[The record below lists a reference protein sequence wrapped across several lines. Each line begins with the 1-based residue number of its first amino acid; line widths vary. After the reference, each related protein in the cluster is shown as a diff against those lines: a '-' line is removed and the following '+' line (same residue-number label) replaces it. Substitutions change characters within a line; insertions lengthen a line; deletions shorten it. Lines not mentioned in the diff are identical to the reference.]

1 MSSSP
6 EGWFFIKN
14 LNNGY
19 VLSVEKFTAGEPVV
33 IASIRSKDVDSQLW
47 QHSEDGRLHNKKTG
61 FVLDIAKGAAKVG
74 SDVIVQRDSNSSDGQ
89 TFGFSSDGHIYLAK
103 DSNLVLGI
111 KDSFFSR
118 REGQHVHLQLVDK
131 KNVKERK
138 EQRWEFVL
146 PAKRT
151 TVGSVISGS
160 VDSLKRTISGASL
173 GSISTSSLH
182 SHHDE
187 EGCLDESAH
196 FQSDN
201 FPENEFFIKS
211 ESTGYFVG
219 VDAASVNGPGSKLS
233 LEPLRKT
240 NYESQLWH
248 YDALTGRLINKA
260 SGFALSADNI
270 SDEAPICQS
279 PLSSDKDLTKQ
290 AWALGSSGSIR
301 LKSDPHYV
309 LGFKDNWFN
318 LNREGANVLLQKQ
331 SDHKVH
337 SHQKFVIVLPIFKK
351 KTTEIVSAT
360 EQIGVFPEGYFFIK
374 NQKHGLVITV
384 LETEKLAAQVI
395 ATKLDMQNYNR
406 QLWTHKDGFLFNKAS
421 GLVLDVR
428 GGCIVDGSELCQY
441 KQKSEGYENQQWGL
455 SVEGFIH
462 AKTHKDK
469 VLAIDA
475 QSGETANL
483 VLASRKTPDHEEQR
497 WNFVLPVFKQ
507 KSSSVTETTVQKS
520 VTHHHYAQYPSGWFF
535 IRSFTSGSTN
545 ESPLVLTA
553 NVSGDS
559 FTLSKISK
567 EDWRYQLWMHWN
579 GILINFATQLAIDV
593 NNVAVGSTIRQ
604 ELRQTN
610 SASQKWFITT
620 EGYLVHGSNSALSLI
635 PESTEA
641 GYKLT
646 LVEHASVKQEHRW
659 GLLSP
664 EVKVE
669 NGRQLLSSWKVSLLS
684 ECKKVNG
691 QYVQKTI
698 HRIANWPEDTFF
710 ITAHNGLAL
719 VPEKPQSYS
728 TVIVSKLEV
737 GHYERFQW
745 AFRDGFLVHVATG
758 LVLHAEDDLVGGSE
772 LQIREQLITDKHTID
787 QRQRWLVKTDGS
799 VVSEVKNNLGFVL
812 VEQDRQFHVQLAYS
826 NNTTEHYNWGFVH
839 GHYESRYSD
848 VYKKELQVLSRTE
861 RILLT
866 VRYGQATSSHTKLV
880 THVCGVFPENWF
892 FIRSKADS
900 SLVLTVSDRK
910 EGSKLILAKLDT
922 KNFRRQL
929 WHVQDEEC
937 LANLETGYVI
947 DIAGGALNPGS
958 DVIQWHEKFLKRQ
971 RKNQIWG
978 LTVDGHLHPKSR
990 PGLVLGPKGN
1000 KAVDGAEVQLHTRG
1014 SLDLEYQRWSFA
1026 IPVFGRA
1033 NGTKAAGVL
1042 ESSKEDVSIESISET
1057 TVTTTN
1063 VDRYERTE
1071 KITIVR
1077 RWGVFPEGGFFIRV
1091 NYGEERLALTV
1102 EKKPITGSD
1111 GLTEYEVTLRPVN
1124 FKEYQWHFWFYQ
1136 DGHLINAQTGLALD
1150 ATPVKGVLIEGG
1162 LRTPLYV
1169 REKNMS
1175 QYQFWSLTADGE
1187 IHLRSDQRLVVG
1199 VSNSRRTSVS
1209 GAQVGIHELRVR
1221 KFVNE
1226 KGQQEVSIKS
1236 EQWLRWVFSKPVYGS
1251 SKSTTTTTEE
1261 VTNVVSA
1268 ITGGL
1273 VASSQVVEGFTDH
1286 KLEVKETEESSDDYV
1301 EESESDDDEDSE
1313 EDEESVKQGSVTD
1326 KLNLTGN
1333 LGIATA
1339 GATILAGAAGAA
1351 NAVTSI
1357 FGQSSKTDSTT
1368 IADSQK
1374 QDTVNTEI
1382 KKVTHASR
1390 QDSFHLSYQYVP
1402 TGYEKVV
1409 RYKSHQKPFFPTD
1422 GYFMI
1427 KSYLHGYVLDVAN
1440 GIARD
1445 GSYVVLAPIKTTD
1458 FASQLWSYRGGRLV
1472 NLKGHNLVLDASL
1485 TDNVSS
1491 GERVGISTQKT
1502 SLGISDQHWEF
1513 DLDSGVIHLAG
1524 KRSLV
1529 LSVKELKPATEK
1541 SGPVDVFVQEEKSHK
1556 KSNFA
1561 RAEQRWEI
1569 KVPALVPVD
1578 QTKTTS
1584 VESSYTII
1592 EAGKVSAV
1600 SSSLSAVLAFEWL
1613 KSTFYHKMAHDN
1625 QWPSTEN
1632 WFFVRVGNENAF
1644 LSAGTSAKDEVT
1656 FSSIVSRDDH
1666 KRFLWA
1672 YVDGYLVNYKYMLRL
1687 VFDKSA
1693 SKLLLSSSTDTLTQ
1707 VFYITS
1713 KGALSVKIDSET
1725 IYLAT
1730 TVVDKATSKY
1740 RVTTTTESEH
1750 QSVAHPIQLHI
1761 PVYTNYQVEK
1771 EANVALSTVITWVHT
1786 CQKVTT
1792 TKITKS
1798 YRYGVFPVSTWFFIK
1813 ADTKGG
1819 DSLVLAVKDNATSE
1833 GASLVL
1839 KKLSFKDYKSQLWT
1853 FRDDS
1858 LYNYG
1863 SKLVIDVHEGV
1874 QENALIKQS
1883 SESGL
1888 GTQKW
1893 SLTPEGRIKLDSYEE
1908 YTLGIR
1914 QSDSIVEDAE
1924 LVLLQYNESKA
1935 AQAITWKFSVPVF
1948 GKKNAEHVT
1957 SIDTIAA
1964 SIEEGAVIE
1973 TVEEIKFKVD
1983 EVFAK
1988 KTKRSSNNVAK
1999 TDDKESHHDAHDILS
2014 SVGIVAGAA
2023 AAGTAVVGVAS
2034 KIMDKLTESADCKK
2048 TDSIATTAVQKQE
2061 SKSKVSATDKSK
2073 NTETVVV
2080 RRSKRTSVQVIQ
2092 ESQSIVRAWRI
2103 VFSQRIHRCASK
2115 TELIQAIEESRE
2127 ELFRRL
2133 DEHLRVYTSVE
2144 HIVSGSI
2151 PEWHVSIQ
2159 QVKELY
2165 RARIFESF
2173 LDRLHHEDINYAN
2186 ELDFDSVL
2194 DSATEEVDR
2203 HYASVIEEQKKVQA
2217 EVSTSVE
2224 GSTTT
2229 EVSSHEHILLTVDT
2243 IKVKVR
2249 YWLIGLYEA
2258 ISVAKKNGSSEEEIN
2273 TIVENSRKQLSVEL
2287 SEIRSSVT
2295 THVEK
2300 SSTTLASKQ
2309 TSIINTID
2317 KAISQTETL
2326 VTKQVTTI
2334 RTEKHYEVSEEYW
2347 LEITRTAEESLS
2359 SELKVYQN
2367 AITQEVSEAQNS
2379 QVNKTDQAEI
2389 SVVLDEK
2396 MVSVAQETVS
2406 NKLIETKTKLTSWF
2420 TEVTQQ
2426 ISWIAESSSSQE
2438 TLKQDTIAI
2447 VDAAQIELA
2456 TRIEE
2461 AKLVL
2466 RTYYAH
2472 LTYLSWAERRRIEYS
2487 LDNIKAS
2494 IVANITHFKQ
2504 SIEKQEVTKEEIIR
2518 YSNYSFGATVSR
2530 MVVLDIQTIVTK
2542 VSKVKETK
2550 TVVNTS
2556 DEKKAEVAKVGVIAE
2571 KKSTITDKV
2580 DTVKTDV
2587 SKTQETQKV
2596 AVDQKAQV
2604 TDKVEAEVEQT
2615 KVGKVEEKVSTAVE
2629 ENKTSSNTGKTALT
2643 AIGAAAA
2650 AMASAAI
2657 FHHHEGKE
2665 TQEKKES
2672 GVSTAVVEK
2681 PSVTQTNVVLGGNA
2695 ETLHEHDKKKTT
2707 TTSKQ
2712 EKSETLVVV
2721 YDQVQV
2727 TVQEWLTNLNKR
2739 VLECAQKKSENVQEE
2754 IDTIIYESQQEL
2766 VVAIEK
2772 AKRTTTSVIGTSQ
2785 TSFHDTL
2792 AWIRSTVWTQTS
2804 EVKRVAHEFATSS
2817 ETDVAVYEQKLN
2829 SIKETTLSKVN
2840 TTIEKTKQSAASIH
2854 IVGHES
2860 SATIA
2865 AGKKFE
2871 GVDYSK
2877 ASHGESV
2884 EKTKVTVGI
2893 LIEETRTT
2901 VRRTLDQLA
2910 ISIAERRKQGGENV
2924 QSDIQEIVKKS
2935 REEITR
2941 YIEHSKSEFE
2951 KRITHTHQ
2959 VKESSS
2965 KVEVELVKE
2974 TNKKV
2979 QATLEQI
2986 QETVLVQVSKVEEV
3000 STTVATTEIT
3010 EVEYSEKLTSIC
3022 HEAYEKVNAT
3032 LSVSETIIGHHVEV
3046 VAESSTVEHTTTTEK
3061 TESKKVSLGV
3071 EYGIVVVAETTKVV
3085 SSQLS
3090 QLIERIHHRITTSKE
3105 TVEVDVESYVKESNA
3120 EIDKALDEAKSKI
3133 EYELSMVA
3141 SHEKVEE
3148 EHFLAVIEELR
3159 TSSKK
3164 RISQVQEVV
3173 VSKKEE
3179 TKTVS
3184 ERLMQIA
3191 EESRHEVSSHLESF
3205 KETVLNKTEKVK
3217 ESIHQGSSGS
3227 TVVTQVE
3234 EKDHESKVDLA
3245 KKVLLGSAAV
3255 AAGTAIAVEVA
3266 KKVSEHKQKAE
3277 EEEKIKQQTV
3287 VVVEDVKT
3295 QFNQWISSL
3304 TETVVKQTKESQVSQ
3319 EEISITVEKSK
3330 TEFLEVIKK
3339 AKTSTVI
3346 TEQHQQD
3353 VLNWI
3358 EQTVVA
3364 QANRIQ
3370 EVAVKSSSSSVVD
3383 IESRLEIIK
3392 ISTTQEVEKA
3402 LEKVKDIK
3410 SSTTKFV
3417 GSTIE
3422 QLQQKE
3428 SALLDVKSELTL
3440 VIQDVRT
3447 SLVTFFQKFT
3457 NSVVERVNQGGDNV
3471 SKDVANL
3478 VANTRREV
3486 TTYIENVKNTATKK
3500 LSSLETKSAASV
3512 ISVATLSGI
3521 ATAELISAI
3530 KSTEEI
3536 LIEKVNHVYSTVWY
3550 IEKNQDTTE
3559 IIQTIQTIEKETTVE
3574 ITTKIERSH
3583 SNVVS
3588 GIKEHHHAGHITAT
3602 ETVHHDSASLSAS
3615 LTIQEVKVTI
3625 REWLRTVAERVS
3637 VTSQKGGSS
3646 EEIESIINEETTRIY
3661 EYLDSS
3667 VTKISEHVK
3676 SEEKI
3681 QYLHSTV
3688 EKIKSTINKT
3698 TTEIKVI
3705 GVESSGKSNSYGG
3718 FDKMTSVITEHEH
3731 IISETLVTYES
3742 KTTVKETH
3750 KQESQHEEVVKHEET
3765 KQSKNVETVITVEYL
3780 TTTIRTWLEEL
3791 MIEVSEVAKREHDIN
3806 VVTKQ
3811 ITSVISDAKE
3821 FITTEL
3827 EIVSKRVRQTKSSS
3841 SQELVNAI
3849 QWSVGMI
3856 LQSTT
3861 QIQQIGVNSAVSF
3874 STTGGIEQMRSLV
3887 SATETQIKVVLE
3899 RCDKTIKVDI
3909 ERNATHCEKY
3919 KAKKEHTKQ
3928 EREKADK
3935 VKKSKDQKK
3944 KPCDS
3949 KKDKKDKKSKKHDS
3963 DSETESDSDDSD
3975 SDHSDA
3981 DDHKQKVKH
3990 EKKKIVSGEAA
4001 LSVSII
4007 VREWYE
4013 KLIVDISERAKK
4025 GGSHVD
4031 TDIETIVQ
4039 KSTRTV
4045 TEKLRLIS
4053 ENAHK
4058 SLADVSTVQ
4067 QYRASI
4073 EWAKNLVIQSSQQIK
4088 SIGINTAISGTS
4100 KTGGIEQMRPIAVAI
4115 QQQIDVEIRRY
4126 KLITEKQQAT
4136 STTSEVVKK
4145 VESKP
4150 VSSVE
4155 HKSNSQKISVSK
4167 ETAIARK
4174 EYCQKLQTHVTE
4186 VVSES
4191 KTVITAWFSQVIRD
4205 VSLRVHQGGDNVQQD
4220 VAIIVKQSKAQ
4231 LDETLKRTHKKLVS
4245 SIEVHEEDETFS
4257 VIESHIQQ
4265 SFETIQK
4272 TVDSRVTQI
4281 QEVTVKYKSETEV
4294 TEKLAGILEVSK
4306 VQVNE
4311 TLDTACKHAVTVIQ
4325 EETVQTEST
4334 VTIVETV
4341 EYVKSVVTSWQT
4353 KLIEQ
4358 IHEISID
4365 ETIENKEE
4373 RINILIQEANTEIE
4387 RVTKEAKTK
4396 INENCTSV
4404 KKISKSKQQELLTTI
4419 DYVQETFTTDVKK
4432 VQEVSVEAVKKS
4444 ETNVKESISSVI
4456 ESSRNKID
4464 SFLTRTAA
4472 VVVGTATAA
4481 MAVHAIK
4488 KKHDEDKKVA
4498 KKTETKSQ
4506 DQWSLTAQENVKAI
4520 SQWFELF
4527 TQRVSTTVR
4536 QQQGDITQH
4545 ITSVTEHAEQEISD
4559 IIATARNDFVKRLS
4573 HENLDQEA
4581 YNYAVSHYE
4590 ESLESVRSSILV
4602 EITEVKKVAIE
4613 AHTTG
4618 KVEILDIEL
4627 GKLVNESS
4635 ERIKVAMGS
4644 SISITHKTQ
4653 SEHAS
4658 GSAGSVVHIEVK
4670 DEQEVIGEEEID
4682 VEKKQ
4687 ESVAIE
4693 HKDKAQ
4699 ETKHQSGFGKVV
4711 AGSLAVGTAATGAAA
4726 IIHEKYKKEEKDSK
4740 KTDSRL
4746 KYDTGVATVESV
4758 KITISEWF
4766 KTLVQKVST
4775 ASKSGAS
4782 SEQITVIVQES
4793 RTELTQIIEHAKVT
4807 GAAHCSSATDEQQYI
4822 SKIEWVSSVAQAQAT
4837 QIQQIGVNAVV
4848 SKTDLT
4854 AQMES
4859 LATASFHQ
4867 IEATLD
4873 QVKTSVNFH
4882 QKINKLTGKVVDTT
4896 KHLSKPI
4903 TEKTTSAVDKTK
4915 IAYGVIQETR
4925 VATVALFVS
4934 LSESIVNRIRQGGAN
4949 VQEDVN
4955 KIVES
4960 SEQEV
4965 AKIFEKAKTTS
4976 VEIDERT
4983 RLQLENSLT
4992 EVHKTVQEQMTQVK
5006 TTTIEV
5012 VSSTTTDS
5020 KVAIEKVLE
5029 VSKSSKSKIETGF
5042 TSISETIT
5050 AGLVIVSQTAE
5061 KATKTIQGWF
5071 SELTEKI
5078 NKVLEVSDCTEEEK
5092 QQKINA
5098 VVAEAEVEMK
5108 TKITKMQEETT
5119 IAEKK
5124 TSTEVSTDHHLD
5136 VFFGNITST
5145 VESQLN
5151 QVKVAV
5157 QDKNKINKTTIND
5170 VLKTTETKLTQEV
5183 NTHYDA
5189 VKKITAVDH
5198 ITGTA
5203 QQVASQVEKNRHELY
5218 KDTIEKVAVGTAAVA
5233 AAAAVAIGY
5242 HKKNQQA
5249 ETTSV
5254 EVVKETYI
5262 RQVRSKVDTWFT
5274 RLTEKVIARTKQGG
5288 DNVSVDVAKIVESA
5302 QGELEV
5308 IVNEAKSQHKTEY
5321 ESSETKRTFTSTLEW
5336 IKTTAVTQSTQIT
5349 EIVSHSS
5356 SSSIDLSTQIEN
5368 HVMTTKQQ
5376 IDSAFDIHYK
5386 NESSTV
5392 VKTEE
5397 KVKLSK
5403 EEADSSSTSVEVVS
5417 GEEKHENVVQ
5427 VVVETREQTQKRI
5440 SLETTVIVQ
5449 ERKTEITNWLVL
5461 LMESLTTIIHSN
5473 SDNIRRD
5480 LFARLDVAEKEVDT
5494 IVQDTKK
5501 KFLSITSSSATS
5513 KVDVETQKLVTSSMK
5528 QSLDCIDNIK
5538 VTVLRQISVVREILS
5553 RIEVED
5559 IDVITERIHAV
5570 ITRTQQR
5577 IHHTFDAG
5585 IELAI
5590 TSAFEGKVV
5599 TWSEIATIPQ
5609 SFKDVR
5615 VVAYDLV
5622 GTVVNYRKTLYE
5634 VWKRIVTPKNDVVLS
5649 TLDFNNFVNDWF
5661 GAYSEIKRNNFVQK
5675 RPVSDD
5681 VSLHESLVHIL
5692 QRYYVRESFTDAEIE
5707 ELCESWRKIDTYEDA
5722 SIGVRRIKN
5731 QTSSKYAT
5739 IAISDSFSTR
5749 TMIDLAQQN
5758 CLCWHAQFSAE
5769 MFTGTSQSAT
5779 EAVVEGTIRLLG
5791 LKRASELA
5799 LVSSNAQLVSAAK
5812 KQGCHAV
5819 LIERE
5824 DFAQHTEHV
5833 SVEYDVKVDGLDVF
5847 GESVQAFW
5855 EHESMT
5861 QVWNDK
5867 QAPSAPAVFVQKV
5880 KGWFNK

>member
-1 MSSSP
+1 M
-6 EGWFFIKN
+6 
-14 LNNGY
+14 
-19 VLSVEKFTAGEPVV
+19 
-33 IASIRSKDVDSQLW
+33 
-47 QHSEDGRLHNKKTG
+47 
-61 FVLDIAKGAAKVG
+61 
-74 SDVIVQRDSNSSDGQ
+74 
-89 TFGFSSDGHIYLAK
+89 
-103 DSNLVLGI
+103 
-111 KDSFFSR
+111 
-118 REGQHVHLQLVDK
+118 
-131 KNVKERK
+131 
-138 EQRWEFVL
+138 
-146 PAKRT
+146 
-151 TVGSVISGS
+151 
-160 VDSLKRTISGASL
+160 
-173 GSISTSSLH
+173 
-182 SHHDE
+182 
-187 EGCLDESAH
+187 
-196 FQSDN
+196 
-201 FPENEFFIKS
+201 
-211 ESTGYFVG
+211 
-219 VDAASVNGPGSKLS
+219 
-233 LEPLRKT
+233 
-240 NYESQLWH
+240 
-248 YDALTGRLINKA
+248 
-260 SGFALSADNI
+260 
-270 SDEAPICQS
+270 
-279 PLSSDKDLTKQ
+279 
-290 AWALGSSGSIR
+290 
-301 LKSDPHYV
+301 
-309 LGFKDNWFN
+309 
-318 LNREGANVLLQKQ
+318 
-331 SDHKVH
+331 
-337 SHQKFVIVLPIFKK
+337 
-351 KTTEIVSAT
+351 
-360 EQIGVFPEGYFFIK
+360 
-374 NQKHGLVITV
+374 
-384 LETEKLAAQVI
+384 
-395 ATKLDMQNYNR
+395 
-406 QLWTHKDGFLFNKAS
+406 
-421 GLVLDVR
+421 
-428 GGCIVDGSELCQY
+428 
-441 KQKSEGYENQQWGL
+441 
-455 SVEGFIH
+455 
-462 AKTHKDK
+462 
-469 VLAIDA
+469 
-475 QSGETANL
+475 
-483 VLASRKTPDHEEQR
+483 
-497 WNFVLPVFKQ
+497 
-507 KSSSVTETTVQKS
+507 
-520 VTHHHYAQYPSGWFF
+520 
-535 IRSFTSGSTN
+535 
-545 ESPLVLTA
+545 
-553 NVSGDS
+553 
-559 FTLSKISK
+559 
-567 EDWRYQLWMHWN
+567 
-579 GILINFATQLAIDV
+579 
-593 NNVAVGSTIRQ
+593 
-604 ELRQTN
+604 
-610 SASQKWFITT
+610 
-620 EGYLVHGSNSALSLI
+620 
-635 PESTEA
+635 
-641 GYKLT
+641 
-646 LVEHASVKQEHRW
+646 
-659 GLLSP
+659 
-664 EVKVE
+664 
-669 NGRQLLSSWKVSLLS
+669 
-684 ECKKVNG
+684 
-691 QYVQKTI
+691 
-698 HRIANWPEDTFF
+698 
-710 ITAHNGLAL
+710 
-719 VPEKPQSYS
+719 
-728 TVIVSKLEV
+728 
-737 GHYERFQW
+737 
-745 AFRDGFLVHVATG
+745 
-758 LVLHAEDDLVGGSE
+758 
-772 LQIREQLITDKHTID
+772 
-787 QRQRWLVKTDGS
+787 
-799 VVSEVKNNLGFVL
+799 
-812 VEQDRQFHVQLAYS
+812 
-826 NNTTEHYNWGFVH
+826 
-839 GHYESRYSD
+839 
-848 VYKKELQVLSRTE
+848 
-861 RILLT
+861 
-866 VRYGQATSSHTKLV
+866 
-880 THVCGVFPENWF
+880 
-892 FIRSKADS
+892 
-900 SLVLTVSDRK
+900 TVSDRK

-1014 SLDLEYQRWSFA
+1014 SLGLEYQRWSFA

-2672 GVSTAVVEK
+2672 GVSTAVAEK

-3550 IEKNQDTTE
+3550 IEKNQDTTD

-3919 KAKKEHTKQ
+3919 KA
-3928 EREKADK
+3928 
-3935 VKKSKDQKK
+3935 
-3944 KPCDS
+3944 
-3949 KKDKKDKKSKKHDS
+3949 
-3963 DSETESDSDDSD
+3963 
-3975 SDHSDA
+3975 
-3981 DDHKQKVKH
+3981 
-3990 EKKKIVSGEAA
+3990 VSC
-4001 LSVSII
+4001 
-4007 VREWYE
+4007 YM
-4013 KLIVDISERAKK
+4013 
-4025 GGSHVD
+4025 
-4031 TDIETIVQ
+4031 Q
-4039 KSTRTV
+4039 
-4045 TEKLRLIS
+4045 
-4053 ENAHK
+4053 
-4058 SLADVSTVQ
+4058 
-4067 QYRASI
+4067 
-4073 EWAKNLVIQSSQQIK
+4073 NL
-4088 SIGINTAISGTS
+4088 
-4100 KTGGIEQMRPIAVAI
+4100 
-4115 QQQIDVEIRRY
+4115 
-4126 KLITEKQQAT
+4126 
-4136 STTSEVVKK
+4136 
-4145 VESKP
+4145 
-4150 VSSVE
+4150 
-4155 HKSNSQKISVSK
+4155 
-4167 ETAIARK
+4167 
-4174 EYCQKLQTHVTE
+4174 
-4186 VVSES
+4186 
-4191 KTVITAWFSQVIRD
+4191 
-4205 VSLRVHQGGDNVQQD
+4205 
-4220 VAIIVKQSKAQ
+4220 
-4231 LDETLKRTHKKLVS
+4231 
-4245 SIEVHEEDETFS
+4245 
-4257 VIESHIQQ
+4257 
-4265 SFETIQK
+4265 
-4272 TVDSRVTQI
+4272 
-4281 QEVTVKYKSETEV
+4281 
-4294 TEKLAGILEVSK
+4294 
-4306 VQVNE
+4306 
-4311 TLDTACKHAVTVIQ
+4311 
-4325 EETVQTEST
+4325 
-4334 VTIVETV
+4334 
-4341 EYVKSVVTSWQT
+4341 
-4353 KLIEQ
+4353 
-4358 IHEISID
+4358 
-4365 ETIENKEE
+4365 
-4373 RINILIQEANTEIE
+4373 
-4387 RVTKEAKTK
+4387 
-4396 INENCTSV
+4396 
-4404 KKISKSKQQELLTTI
+4404 
-4419 DYVQETFTTDVKK
+4419 
-4432 VQEVSVEAVKKS
+4432 
-4444 ETNVKESISSVI
+4444 
-4456 ESSRNKID
+4456 
-4464 SFLTRTAA
+4464 
-4472 VVVGTATAA
+4472 
-4481 MAVHAIK
+4481 
-4488 KKHDEDKKVA
+4488 
-4498 KKTETKSQ
+4498 
-4506 DQWSLTAQENVKAI
+4506 
-4520 SQWFELF
+4520 
-4527 TQRVSTTVR
+4527 
-4536 QQQGDITQH
+4536 
-4545 ITSVTEHAEQEISD
+4545 
-4559 IIATARNDFVKRLS
+4559 
-4573 HENLDQEA
+4573 
-4581 YNYAVSHYE
+4581 
-4590 ESLESVRSSILV
+4590 
-4602 EITEVKKVAIE
+4602 
-4613 AHTTG
+4613 
-4618 KVEILDIEL
+4618 
-4627 GKLVNESS
+4627 
-4635 ERIKVAMGS
+4635 
-4644 SISITHKTQ
+4644 
-4653 SEHAS
+4653 
-4658 GSAGSVVHIEVK
+4658 
-4670 DEQEVIGEEEID
+4670 
-4682 VEKKQ
+4682 
-4687 ESVAIE
+4687 
-4693 HKDKAQ
+4693 
-4699 ETKHQSGFGKVV
+4699 
-4711 AGSLAVGTAATGAAA
+4711 
-4726 IIHEKYKKEEKDSK
+4726 
-4740 KTDSRL
+4740 
-4746 KYDTGVATVESV
+4746 
-4758 KITISEWF
+4758 
-4766 KTLVQKVST
+4766 
-4775 ASKSGAS
+4775 
-4782 SEQITVIVQES
+4782 
-4793 RTELTQIIEHAKVT
+4793 
-4807 GAAHCSSATDEQQYI
+4807 
-4822 SKIEWVSSVAQAQAT
+4822 
-4837 QIQQIGVNAVV
+4837 
-4848 SKTDLT
+4848 
-4854 AQMES
+4854 
-4859 LATASFHQ
+4859 
-4867 IEATLD
+4867 
-4873 QVKTSVNFH
+4873 
-4882 QKINKLTGKVVDTT
+4882 
-4896 KHLSKPI
+4896 
-4903 TEKTTSAVDKTK
+4903 
-4915 IAYGVIQETR
+4915 
-4925 VATVALFVS
+4925 
-4934 LSESIVNRIRQGGAN
+4934 
-4949 VQEDVN
+4949 
-4955 KIVES
+4955 
-4960 SEQEV
+4960 
-4965 AKIFEKAKTTS
+4965 
-4976 VEIDERT
+4976 
-4983 RLQLENSLT
+4983 
-4992 EVHKTVQEQMTQVK
+4992 
-5006 TTTIEV
+5006 
-5012 VSSTTTDS
+5012 
-5020 KVAIEKVLE
+5020 
-5029 VSKSSKSKIETGF
+5029 
-5042 TSISETIT
+5042 
-5050 AGLVIVSQTAE
+5050 
-5061 KATKTIQGWF
+5061 
-5071 SELTEKI
+5071 
-5078 NKVLEVSDCTEEEK
+5078 
-5092 QQKINA
+5092 
-5098 VVAEAEVEMK
+5098 
-5108 TKITKMQEETT
+5108 
-5119 IAEKK
+5119 
-5124 TSTEVSTDHHLD
+5124 
-5136 VFFGNITST
+5136 
-5145 VESQLN
+5145 
-5151 QVKVAV
+5151 
-5157 QDKNKINKTTIND
+5157 
-5170 VLKTTETKLTQEV
+5170 
-5183 NTHYDA
+5183 
-5189 VKKITAVDH
+5189 
-5198 ITGTA
+5198 
-5203 QQVASQVEKNRHELY
+5203 
-5218 KDTIEKVAVGTAAVA
+5218 
-5233 AAAAVAIGY
+5233 
-5242 HKKNQQA
+5242 
-5249 ETTSV
+5249 
-5254 EVVKETYI
+5254 
-5262 RQVRSKVDTWFT
+5262 
-5274 RLTEKVIARTKQGG
+5274 
-5288 DNVSVDVAKIVESA
+5288 
-5302 QGELEV
+5302 
-5308 IVNEAKSQHKTEY
+5308 
-5321 ESSETKRTFTSTLEW
+5321 
-5336 IKTTAVTQSTQIT
+5336 
-5349 EIVSHSS
+5349 
-5356 SSSIDLSTQIEN
+5356 
-5368 HVMTTKQQ
+5368 
-5376 IDSAFDIHYK
+5376 
-5386 NESSTV
+5386 
-5392 VKTEE
+5392 
-5397 KVKLSK
+5397 
-5403 EEADSSSTSVEVVS
+5403 
-5417 GEEKHENVVQ
+5417 
-5427 VVVETREQTQKRI
+5427 
-5440 SLETTVIVQ
+5440 
-5449 ERKTEITNWLVL
+5449 
-5461 LMESLTTIIHSN
+5461 
-5473 SDNIRRD
+5473 
-5480 LFARLDVAEKEVDT
+5480 
-5494 IVQDTKK
+5494 
-5501 KFLSITSSSATS
+5501 
-5513 KVDVETQKLVTSSMK
+5513 
-5528 QSLDCIDNIK
+5528 
-5538 VTVLRQISVVREILS
+5538 
-5553 RIEVED
+5553 
-5559 IDVITERIHAV
+5559 
-5570 ITRTQQR
+5570 
-5577 IHHTFDAG
+5577 
-5585 IELAI
+5585 
-5590 TSAFEGKVV
+5590 
-5599 TWSEIATIPQ
+5599 
-5609 SFKDVR
+5609 
-5615 VVAYDLV
+5615 
-5622 GTVVNYRKTLYE
+5622 
-5634 VWKRIVTPKNDVVLS
+5634 
-5649 TLDFNNFVNDWF
+5649 
-5661 GAYSEIKRNNFVQK
+5661 
-5675 RPVSDD
+5675 
-5681 VSLHESLVHIL
+5681 LH
-5692 QRYYVRESFTDAEIE
+5692 
-5707 ELCESWRKIDTYEDA
+5707 
-5722 SIGVRRIKN
+5722 
-5731 QTSSKYAT
+5731 
-5739 IAISDSFSTR
+5739 
-5749 TMIDLAQQN
+5749 
-5758 CLCWHAQFSAE
+5758 
-5769 MFTGTSQSAT
+5769 
-5779 EAVVEGTIRLLG
+5779 
-5791 LKRASELA
+5791 
-5799 LVSSNAQLVSAAK
+5799 
-5812 KQGCHAV
+5812 
-5819 LIERE
+5819 
-5824 DFAQHTEHV
+5824 
-5833 SVEYDVKVDGLDVF
+5833 
-5847 GESVQAFW
+5847 
-5855 EHESMT
+5855 
-5861 QVWNDK
+5861 
-5867 QAPSAPAVFVQKV
+5867 
-5880 KGWFNK
+5880 

>member
-1 MSSSP
+1 
-6 EGWFFIKN
+6 
-14 LNNGY
+14 
-19 VLSVEKFTAGEPVV
+19 
-33 IASIRSKDVDSQLW
+33 
-47 QHSEDGRLHNKKTG
+47 
-61 FVLDIAKGAAKVG
+61 
-74 SDVIVQRDSNSSDGQ
+74 
-89 TFGFSSDGHIYLAK
+89 
-103 DSNLVLGI
+103 
-111 KDSFFSR
+111 
-118 REGQHVHLQLVDK
+118 
-131 KNVKERK
+131 
-138 EQRWEFVL
+138 
-146 PAKRT
+146 
-151 TVGSVISGS
+151 
-160 VDSLKRTISGASL
+160 
-173 GSISTSSLH
+173 
-182 SHHDE
+182 
-187 EGCLDESAH
+187 
-196 FQSDN
+196 
-201 FPENEFFIKS
+201 
-211 ESTGYFVG
+211 
-219 VDAASVNGPGSKLS
+219 
-233 LEPLRKT
+233 
-240 NYESQLWH
+240 
-248 YDALTGRLINKA
+248 
-260 SGFALSADNI
+260 
-270 SDEAPICQS
+270 
-279 PLSSDKDLTKQ
+279 
-290 AWALGSSGSIR
+290 
-301 LKSDPHYV
+301 
-309 LGFKDNWFN
+309 
-318 LNREGANVLLQKQ
+318 
-331 SDHKVH
+331 
-337 SHQKFVIVLPIFKK
+337 
-351 KTTEIVSAT
+351 
-360 EQIGVFPEGYFFIK
+360 
-374 NQKHGLVITV
+374 
-384 LETEKLAAQVI
+384 
-395 ATKLDMQNYNR
+395 MQNYNR

-604 ELRQTN
+604 ELRQAN

-635 PESTEA
+635 PESTES

-646 LVEHASVKQEHRW
+646 LVEHVSVKQEHRW

-669 NGRQLLSSWKVSLLS
+669 NGRQILSSWKVSLLS

-728 TVIVSKLEV
+728 TVTVSKLEV

-799 VVSEVKNNLGFVL
+799 IVSEAKNNLGFVL
-812 VEQDRQFHVQLAYS
+812 VEQDKQFHVQLAYS

-848 VYKKELQVLSRTE
+848 VYKKELKVLSRTE

-978 LTVDGHLHPKSR
+978 LTADGHLHPKSR

-1000 KAVDGAEVQLHTRG
+1000 KAIDGAEIQLHTRG

-1033 NGTKAAGVL
+1033 NGTKATGVL

-1326 KLNLTGN
+1326 KLNLAGN

-1339 GATILAGAAGAA
+1339 GATILAGAAGVVNAA
-1351 NAVTSI
+1351 TST
-1357 FGQSSKTDSTT
+1357 FGGQSSKTDSTT
-1368 IADSQK
+1368 VVDGQK

-1402 TGYEKVV
+1402 TGYEKIV
-1409 RYKSHQKPFFPTD
+1409 RYKSYQKPFFPTD

-1440 GIARD
+1440 GIAKD

-1513 DLDSGVIHLAG
+1513 DLDSGVIHLAD

-1592 EAGKVSAV
+1592 EAGKISAV

-1644 LSAGTSAKDEVT
+1644 LSAGTSAKDEVA

-1687 VFDKSA
+1687 VFDKSS
-1693 SKLLLSSSTDTLTQ
+1693 SKLLLSSSTDTLNQ

-1740 RVTTTTESEH
+1740 RVTITTESEY
-1750 QSVAHPIQLHI
+1750 QSVSHPIQLHI

-1786 CQKVTT
+1786 CQKITT

-1863 SKLVIDVHEGV
+1863 SKLVIDVYEGV

-1957 SIDTIAA
+1957 SIDTITA

-1973 TVEEIKFKVD
+1973 AVEEIKFKVD

-1988 KTKRSSNNVAK
+1988 KTKHSSNNVAK
-1999 TDDKESHHDAHDILS
+1999 ADDKESHHDAHDILS

-2034 KIMDKLTESADCKK
+2034 KIMDKLTESSDCKK
-2048 TDSIATTAVQKQE
+2048 TDSKASTAVQKQE

-2115 TELIQAIEESRE
+2115 TELIQTIEESRE

-2173 LDRLHHEDINYAN
+2173 LDRLHHEDISYAN

-2203 HYASVIEEQKKVQA
+2203 HYASVIEEQKKVQT

-2273 TIVENSRKQLSVEL
+2273 TIVENSRKQLSAEL
-2287 SEIRSSVT
+2287 GEIRSSVI

-2309 TSIINTID
+2309 TSIINTVD
-2317 KAISQTETL
+2317 KVISQTETL

-2379 QVNKTDQAEI
+2379 QVSKTDQAEI

-2426 ISWIAESSSSQE
+2426 ISWVAESSSSQE

-2494 IVANITHFKQ
+2494 IVANIAHFKQ
-2504 SIEKQEVTKEEIIR
+2504 SIEKQEVTKEDIIR

-2530 MVVLDIQTIVTK
+2530 MIILDIQTIVTK
-2542 VSKVKETK
+2542 ISKVKETK

-2556 DEKKAEVAKVGVIAE
+2556 DEKKAEVAKVGVITE
-2571 KKSTITDKV
+2571 KTATTTDKV

-2596 AVDQKAQV
+2596 AVDQKTQV

-2615 KVGKVEEKVSTAVE
+2615 KVGKIEEKVSTAVE
-2629 ENKTSSNTGKTALT
+2629 ENKASSNSGKTALT

-2657 FHHHEGKE
+2657 FHRHEGKE

-2712 EKSETLVVV
+2712 EKSETLVAV

-2804 EVKRVAHEFATSS
+2804 EVKRVAQEFATSS
-2817 ETDVAVYEQKLN
+2817 ETDVVVYEQKLN

-2877 ASHGESV
+2877 TSHGESV

-2924 QSDIQEIVKKS
+2924 QSDIQAIIKKS

-2951 KRITHTHQ
+2951 KRITHAHQ

-2974 TNKKV
+2974 ANKKV

-3000 STTVATTEIT
+3000 STTVATTEVT
-3010 EVEYSEKLTSIC
+3010 EVEYSEKLTSVC
-3022 HEAYEKVNAT
+3022 HEAYEKINAT
-3032 LSVSETIIGHHVEV
+3032 LSVSETIIGHHVEI
-3046 VAESSTVEHTTTTEK
+3046 VAESSTVDHTTTTTTTTEK

-3090 QLIERIHHRITTSKE
+3090 QLIERIHHRIITSKE

-3179 TKTVS
+3179 TKNVS

-3227 TVVTQVE
+3227 TAVTQVE

-3266 KKVSEHKQKAE
+3266 KKVSEHKQKVE
-3277 EEEKIKQQTV
+3277 EEEKVKQQTV

-3295 QFNQWISSL
+3295 QFNQWFSSL

-3319 EEISITVEKSK
+3319 EEISITIEKSK

-3370 EVAVKSSSSSVVD
+3370 EIAVKSSSSSVVD

-3457 NSVVERVNQGGDNV
+3457 NSVIERVNQGGDNV

-3478 VANTRREV
+3478 VAKTRKEV
-3486 TTYIENVKNTATKK
+3486 TSYIENVKNTATKK

-3521 ATAELISAI
+3521 ATAELISTI
-3530 KSTEEI
+3530 KSTEET
-3536 LIEKVNHVYSTVWY
+3536 LIEKVNRVYSAVWY

-3588 GIKEHHHAGHITAT
+3588 GIKEHNHAGHITAT

-3750 KQESQHEEVVKHEET
+3750 KQESQHEEVVKNEDT
-3765 KQSKNVETVITVEYL
+3765 KQSKNVETVVTVEYL
-3780 TTTIRTWLEEL
+3780 TTTIHTWLEEL
-3791 MIEVSEVAKREHDIN
+3791 MIEVSEIAKREHDIN
-3806 VVTKQ
+3806 IVTKQ

-3909 ERNATHCEKY
+3909 ERNATHCEKH
-3919 KAKKEHTKQ
+3919 KAKKEHRKQ

-3935 VKKSKDQKK
+3935 VKMAKDQKK

-3963 DSETESDSDDSD
+3963 DSETESDSDASD

-3990 EKKKIVSGEAA
+3990 EKKKIVSGEAV

-4058 SLADVSTVQ
+4058 SLADTSTVQ

-4073 EWAKNLVIQSSQQIK
+4073 EWAKDLVIQSSQQIK

-4126 KLITEKQQAT
+4126 KLITEKQQAA

-4205 VSLRVHQGGDNVQQD
+4205 ISLRVHQGGDNVQQD
-4220 VAIIVKQSKAQ
+4220 VAIIIKQSKAQ

-4281 QEVTVKYKSETEV
+4281 QEVTIKYKSETEV

-4341 EYVKSVVTSWQT
+4341 EYVKSVVSSWQT

-4358 IHEISID
+4358 IHAISID

-4373 RINILIQEANTEIE
+4373 RINVLIQEANTEIE

-4432 VQEVSVEAVKKS
+4432 IQEVSVEAVKKS

-4456 ESSRNKID
+4456 ESSRSKID

-4472 VVVGTATAA
+4472 VVVGAATAA
-4481 MAVHAIK
+4481 MAVHTIK
-4488 KKHDEDKKVA
+4488 KKHDEDKKTA
-4498 KKTETKSQ
+4498 KTETKPQ
-4506 DQWSLTAQENVKAI
+4506 DQWSLTAEENVKAI

-4545 ITSVTEHAEQEISD
+4545 ITSVTEHAEQEISN

-4644 SISITHKTQ
+4644 SVSITHKTQ

-4658 GSAGSVVHIEVK
+4658 GNAGSVVHIEVK
-4670 DEQEVIGEEEID
+4670 DDQEVIGEEGID

-4687 ESVAIE
+4687 ESVVVE
-4693 HKDKAQ
+4693 HKDKVQ
-4699 ETKHQSGFGKVV
+4699 ETKHQSGLGKVV
-4711 AGSLAVGTAATGAAA
+4711 AGSLAVGAAAAGAAA
-4726 IIHEKYKKEEKDSK
+4726 IIHEKHKKEEKDSK

-4758 KITISEWF
+4758 KITIFEWF

-4915 IAYGVIQETR
+4915 VAYGVIQETR

-4960 SEQEV
+4960 SEQEI

-4976 VEIDERT
+4976 VEIDEKT
-4983 RLQLENSLT
+4983 RLQLENSLI

-5050 AGLVIVSQTAE
+5050 AGLVIVNQTAE
-5061 KATKTIQGWF
+5061 KATKAIQGWF
-5071 SELTEKI
+5071 SDLTEKI

-5274 RLTEKVIARTKQGG
+5274 HLTEKVIARTKQGG

-5356 SSSIDLSTQIEN
+5356 SSSIDLATQIEN

-5501 KFLSITSSSATS
+5501 KFLSIASSSATS

-5570 ITRTQQR
+5570 ITRTQHR
-5577 IHHTFDAG
+5577 VHHTFDAG

-5855 EHESMT
+5855 EHESMA

-5867 QAPSAPAVFVQKV
+5867 QAPSAPTVFVQKV